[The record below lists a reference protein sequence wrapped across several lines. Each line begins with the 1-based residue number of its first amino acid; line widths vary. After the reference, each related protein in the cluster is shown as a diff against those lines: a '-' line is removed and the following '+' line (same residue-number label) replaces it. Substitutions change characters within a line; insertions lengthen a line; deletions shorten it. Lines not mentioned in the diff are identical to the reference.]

1 MLPACYA
8 YASLPWHCLNFLPL
22 PQGHGSL
29 QPTFTDLAG
38 EKAPAKLRKQILD
51 PHIKGPF
58 ETGWG
63 ATDYTPEEAKIIL
76 LNLPANP

>member
-1 MLPACYA
+1 MLPAA
-8 YASLPWHCLNFLPL
+8 APTPLPWHSLNFLPL
-22 PQGHGSL
+22 LRGHRSL
-29 QPTFTDLAG
+29 QPGFTNLAG
-38 EKAPAKLRKQILD
+38 EKAAAKLRKQILD

-63 ATDYTPEEAKIIL
+63 APDYSTEEAKIIL

>member
-1 MLPACYA
+1 L
-8 YASLPWHCLNFLPL
+8 
-22 PQGHGSL
+22 
-29 QPTFTDLAG
+29 DG
-38 EKAPAKLRKQILD
+38 EKAAAKLRKQILD

-63 ATDYTPEEAKIIL
+63 ATDYSPKEAKRIL

>member
-1 MLPACYA
+1 MLPACCA
-8 YASLPWHCLNFLPL
+8 YTSLPWHCLNFLPL

-63 ATDYTPEEAKIIL
+63 ATDYTPEKAKIIL